1 MERGSFLSVLK
12 RKTTRYFTMT
22 HISTKTKMIIV
33 MFLHIFGTAFSLIG
47 ILYMILLALIY
58 NTSNNLS
65 FVFSALAFVFMFIV
79 FYIIIPVVAR
89 NYFDP

>member
-12 RKTTRYFTMT
+12 RTITRSFTMT
-22 HISTKTKMIIV
+22 HISANAKRIIV
-33 MFLHIFGTAFSLIG
+33 MLLHIFGTAFSLIG

-58 NTSNNLS
+58 NTSNLS

-79 FYIIIPVVAR
+79 FYIIIPIVAH

>member
-12 RKTTRYFTMT
+12 RTITRSFTMT
-22 HISTKTKMIIV
+22 HISANAKRIIV
-33 MFLHIFGTAFSLIG
+33 MLLHIFGTAFSLIG

-65 FVFSALAFVFMFIV
+65 FVFSALSFVFMFIV
-79 FYIIIPVVAR
+79 FYIIIPIVAH